1 MASQVNF
8 LHFTLFAYY
17 LHFQMPNHF
26 EPQPPKFQSELVTGH
41 SSTAFGP
48 LLHYSECSEGP
59 MQLLVPKYCSNVG
72 ELASAQHPYFDP
84 DLCKH

>member
-8 LHFTLFAYY
+8 LHFALLAYY

-26 EPQPPKFQSELVTGH
+26 EPQPPKFQSELVTRH

-48 LLHYSECSEGP
+48 LLHYFESSEGP
-59 MQLLVPKYCSNVG
+59 MQRLIPKYRSPKGSFSSV
-72 ELASAQHPYFDP
+72 S
-84 DLCKH
+84 